1 MLKNANFIANWQIYQ
16 ITPNNC
22 WKVSKFCQKLLK
34 LTNKILR
41 KIEIIQLLF
50 SFIFDSYIF
59 CALMTSCLSSETSFP
74 FFLKVTPQK
83 RPQKLTKHKGEK
95 KSNRVSSILHSK
107 CEKAKVGV
115 KKLVGLCFLSPLAG
129 SRNNCVNSKMK
140 ERGNGMLFHT
150 YFGVKNSAAS
160 ALMDWPDF
168 IFFAAVLTKSPMD
181 FPTAWHQIPFN
192 RKTKP
197 NGLRKQ
203 ALF

>member
-1 MLKNANFIANWQIYQ
+1 MYLQFDQIMLKNADFIANWQIYKR
-16 ITPNNC
+16 TPKNSG
-22 WKVSKFCQKLLK
+22 KVPKFCQKSEK
-34 LTNKILR
+34 LTNKNLR
-41 KIEIIQLLF
+41 DIKIIQLFL
-50 SFIFDSYIF
+50 SLNIDSYIF

-150 YFGVKNSAAS
+150 YFGVKNS
-160 ALMDWPDF
+160 L
-168 IFFAAVLTKSPMD
+168 LL
-181 FPTAWHQIPFN
+181 Q
-192 RKTKP
+192 
-197 NGLRKQ
+197 L
-203 ALF
+203 

>member
-1 MLKNANFIANWQIYQ
+1 MPILLQIDRYTKEPQIIAGKY
-16 ITPNNC
+16 PNSV
-22 WKVSKFCQKLLK
+22 KKSEK
-34 LTNKILR
+34 LTNKKLR
-41 KIEIIQLLF
+41 YIEIIQLLV
-50 SFIFDSYIF
+50 SLNIDSYIF
-59 CALMTSCLSSETSFP
+59 SALMTSCLSSETSFP

-129 SRNNCVNSKMK
+129 SRNNCVNSKD
-140 ERGNGMLFHT
+140 ERAWKWNVVSHIFWGQKL
-150 YFGVKNSAAS
+150 SAAS

-181 FPTAWHQIPFN
+181 FPTAWHQIPFY